1 MIEEPPV
8 ISIAL
13 LVIFGLMGLFSGIGN
28 LPVLF
33 FFIFGIQTA
42 TNFETPVMEETAIQ
56 DPAHES
62 QDPSYESIQ

>member
-28 LPVLF
+28 LPIVF
-33 FFIFGIQTA
+33 FLIFGIQTA
-42 TNFETPVMEETAIQ
+42 TNFETPVVEVEETTIQ

-62 QDPSYESIQ
+62 IQ